1 MRVKA
6 EVESLESSSLSQRT
20 LTDVAASQI
29 IASVELIIAQLEI
42 LVIIVMLPPRT
53 VETGSVREVTVKRI
67 ILLYCHI
74 GDGAEAVVTRHVGEV
89 EEQVGLNAQ

>member
-6 EVESLESSSLSQRT
+6 EVESLESRPFSQLS

-29 IASVELIIAQLEI
+29 IAGVELIIAQLEI

-53 VETGSVREVTVKRI
+53 VKTGSVREVTVKRL
-67 ILLYCHI
+67 ILNSHI
-74 GDGAEAVVTRHVGEV
+74 GDGAEAVVARHVSEV
-89 EEQVGLNAQ
+89 EEQIGLNAQ